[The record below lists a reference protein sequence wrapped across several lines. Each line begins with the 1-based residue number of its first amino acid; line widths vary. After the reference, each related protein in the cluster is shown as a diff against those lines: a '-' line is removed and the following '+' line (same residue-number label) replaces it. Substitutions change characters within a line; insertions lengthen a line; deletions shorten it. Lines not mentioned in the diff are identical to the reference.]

1 MIPPALISP
10 SSARA
15 FAGGF
20 HLVFFGLFLPL
31 AVFRMHR
38 RMAKGARSVPEPKRH
53 FRGATIE
60 LASLMALSILVA
72 RVTGIDLLAFDRAK
86 IVPGLAAGAAMYGA
100 AVALMRPKW
109 RRAVEKRAPIVRLFM
124 PRDAG
129 ERAWWIAVSVL
140 AGIGEEITWR
150 CVQTQLLVPIVGA
163 YAVAALLSAISFG
176 GAHFLQGWKSCVV
189 IVFFALGFQ
198 TVVWVSGSLFV
209 AMAVHVAYDVTAGI
223 TYGRLGRELGY
234 AVPEPGSPAS

>member
-1 MIPPALISP
+1 VPP

-15 FAGGF
+15 LAGAF
-20 HLVFFGLFLPL
+20 HLVLFGLVLPL
-31 AVFRMHR
+31 AAFRMHR
-38 RMAKGARSVPEPKRH
+38 KMAKGAKGVPDPKTH

-60 LASLMALSILVA
+60 LASLMTLSILVA
-72 RVTGIDLLAFDRAK
+72 RVTGIDLLAVDRAK
-86 IVPGLAAGAAMYGA
+86 LVPGLAAGVAMYVV
-100 AVALMRPKW
+100 AVLTMRPKW
-109 RRAVEKRAPIVRLFM
+109 RRTVEKRAPIVRLFM

-129 ERAWWIAVSVL
+129 ERAWWIAVSVF

-150 CVQTQLLVPIVGA
+150 CVQTQLLLPIVGA
-163 YAVAALLSAISFG
+163 YAVAALLSAISFS
-176 GAHFLQGWKSCVV
+176 GAHFLQGWRSCAV

-198 TVVWVSGSLFV
+198 TVVWLSGSLFV

-234 AVPEPGSPAS
+234 AVPEPKSASAGG

>member
-1 MIPPALISP
+1 MTTDEKLRAYA
-10 SSARA
+10 SA
-15 FAGGF
+15 F
-20 HLVFFGLFLPL
+20 HLVFFGVILPL

-38 RMAKGARSVPEPKRH
+38 RMVKGAKGVPDPKTH
-53 FRGATIE
+53 FRGATVE
-60 LASLMALSILVA
+60 LAALMTLSLLVA
-72 RVTGIDLLAFDRAK
+72 RATRIDVLAFDRTK
-86 IVPGLAAGAAMYGA
+86 LLPGLAAGAAMYVV
-100 AVALMRPKW
+100 AVLWMRPKW

-124 PRDAG
+124 PRNAG

-150 CVQTQLLVPIVGA
+150 GVQTQLLVPIVGA

-176 GAHFLQGWKSCVV
+176 GAHFLQGWRSCLV

-198 TVVWVSGSLFV
+198 AVVWASGSLFV

-234 AVPEPGSPAS
+234 AAPEPGTRASSP

>member
-1 MIPPALISP
+1 MTTDEKL
-10 SSARA
+10 RA
-15 FAGGF
+15 FASAF
-20 HLVFFGLFLPL
+20 HLIFFGLILPL
-31 AVFRMHR
+31 AVLRMHR
-38 RMAKGARSVPEPKRH
+38 RMVKGAKGIPDPRTH

-60 LASLMALSILVA
+60 LATLMAFSLFVA
-72 RVTGIDLLAFDRAK
+72 RVTRIDVLAFDASK
-86 IVPGLAAGAAMYGA
+86 LLPGLAAGSAMY
-100 AVALMRPKW
+100 AVAVLYMRPRW
-109 RRAVEKRAPIVRLFM
+109 RRAVENRAPIVRLFM
-124 PRDAG
+124 PRDAV

-163 YAVAALLSAISFG
+163 YAVAAVLSALSFG
-176 GAHFLQGWKSCVV
+176 GAHFLQGWRSCAV

-198 TVVWVSGSLFV
+198 TIVWASGSLFV

-234 AVPEPGSPAS
+234 SVPNPGSGAA

>member
-1 MIPPALISP
+1 MTTDEKLRTLAS
-10 SSARA
+10 
-15 FAGGF
+15 GF
-20 HLVFFGLFLPL
+20 HLAFFGLLLPL
-31 AVFRMHR
+31 ATFWVHR
-38 RMAKGARSVPEPKRH
+38 RMATGAKAVPDPKKH
-53 FRGATIE
+53 FRGATLE
-60 LASLMALSILVA
+60 LAMLMAFSIAVA
-72 RVTGIDLLAFDRAK
+72 RMTRIDLLAFDSAK
-86 IVPGLAAGAAMYGA
+86 LLPGLAVGAAMYAA
-100 AVALMRPKW
+100 AVAYMRPRW

-163 YAVAALLSAISFG
+163 YAVAAVLSAISFG
-176 GAHFLQGWKSCVV
+176 GAHFLPGGRSCAG

-198 TVVWVSGSLFV
+198 TVVWASGSLCI

-234 AVPEPGSPAS
+234 AVPRPGSS

>member
-1 MIPPALISP
+1 MTTDEKL
-10 SSARA
+10 RT
-15 FAGGF
+15 FASGF
-20 HLVFFGLFLPL
+20 HLVFFGLILPL
-31 AVFRMHR
+31 AALRMHR
-38 RMAKGARSVPEPKRH
+38 RMATGAKAVPDPKKH

-60 LASLMALSILVA
+60 LATLMAFSIAVA
-72 RVTGIDLLAFDRAK
+72 RMTRIDLFAFDATK
-86 IVPGLAAGAAMYGA
+86 LLPGLAAGAAMYAA
-100 AVALMRPKW
+100 AVVYMRPRW
-109 RRAVEKRAPIVRLFM
+109 RRAVEARAPIVRLFM

-163 YAVAALLSAISFG
+163 YAVAALVSAVSFG
-176 GAHFLQGWKSCVV
+176 GAHFLQGWRSCAV

-198 TVVWVSGSLFV
+198 TVVWASGSLFV

-223 TYGRLGRELGY
+223 TYGRLGKKLGY
-234 AVPEPGSPAS
+234 SVPAPGSEPS

>member
-1 MIPPALISP
+1 MTTDEKL
-10 SSARA
+10 RA
-15 FAGGF
+15 FASAF
-20 HLVFFGLFLPL
+20 HLVFFGLILPF

-38 RMAKGARSVPEPKRH
+38 RMAKGTKAVPDPKTH

-60 LASLMALSILVA
+60 LATLMTFSLFVA
-72 RVTGIDLLAFDRAK
+72 RVTRIDALAFDASK
-86 IVPGLAAGAAMYGA
+86 LLPGLAAGAVMYVA
-100 AVALMRPKW
+100 AVLYMRPKW

-163 YAVAALLSAISFG
+163 YGVAALLSAISFG
-176 GAHFLQGWKSCVV
+176 GAHFLQGWRSCAV
-189 IVFFALGFQ
+189 IVVFALGFQ
-198 TVVWVSGSLFV
+198 TVVWASGGLFV

-234 AVPEPGSPAS
+234 TAPGSGSPAS

>member
-1 MIPPALISP
+1 VSYPEKVGALG
-10 SSARA
+10 AV
-15 FAGGF
+15 

-31 AVFRMHR
+31 AALRMHR
-38 RMAKGARSVPEPKRH
+38 RMATGKKAVPDPSKH
-53 FRGATIE
+53 FRSATIE
-60 LASLMALSILVA
+60 LATLMALSIFVA
-72 RVTGIDLLAFDRAK
+72 RRTGIDLLAFDPTK
-86 IVPGLAAGAAMYGA
+86 LLLGLAVGAAMYAA
-100 AVALMRPKW
+100 AVAFMRPRW

-124 PRDAG
+124 PRDAS

-176 GAHFLQGWKSCVV
+176 AAHFLQGWRSCAV
-189 IVFFALGFQ
+189 IVCFALGFQ
-198 TVVWVSGSLFV
+198 AVVWASGSLFV

-234 AVPEPGSPAS
+234 AVPEPGPS